1 MTLNGSEIRGIR
13 NGRKKEETKKR
24 ETIIIIIIENVL
36 FVLVDWCVCK

>member
-24 ETIIIIIIENVL
+24 ERERETIIKIIIELGRAHV
-36 FVLVDWCVCK
+36 